1 MRFIWIILICL
12 SMPVSAWAQAGISV
26 RTQPLSEVLV
36 DFERRAPAEVRALND
51 SSISAE
57 VSAVVLSV
65 HADVGQSVAK
75 GDLLLELNPTDY
87 QLNLKQAKA
96 NLASSQA
103 RLSQAK
109 AKLNRA
115 KTLGDK
121 QYISA
126 DELLERETDVMV
138 FNAQIQANEVAVSI
152 AQRNLDKCSLR
163 APFDGVVGKRM
174 AQVGSFVRNGDPLIG
189 VTQVDQ
195 FELDAKI
202 PDSQANEVRNTDMMR
217 FESRGQSW
225 PVELLRLSPVIE
237 SEGRTRQ
244 ARFAF
249 VTDAPSVGR
258 SGELVWMVGKGML
271 PSNLISRRDGALGVF
286 LIDAGKARF
295 EPLPGAQEGR
305 PARVRLPGSSLVIT
319 MGRERLQDGATVS
332 VQQ

>member
-26 RTQPLSEVLV
+26 RAQPLSEVLV

-87 QLNLKQAKA
+87 QLNLKQARA

-126 DELLERETDVMV
+126 D
-138 FNAQIQANEVAVSI
+138 
-152 AQRNLDKCSLR
+152 
-163 APFDGVVGKRM
+163 
-174 AQVGSFVRNGDPLIG
+174 
-189 VTQVDQ
+189 
-195 FELDAKI
+195 
-202 PDSQANEVRNTDMMR
+202 
-217 FESRGQSW
+217 
-225 PVELLRLSPVIE
+225 
-237 SEGRTRQ
+237 
-244 ARFAF
+244 
-249 VTDAPSVGR
+249 
-258 SGELVWMVGKGML
+258 
-271 PSNLISRRDGALGVF
+271 
-286 LIDAGKARF
+286 
-295 EPLPGAQEGR
+295 
-305 PARVRLPGSSLVIT
+305 
-319 MGRERLQDGATVS
+319 
-332 VQQ
+332 

>member
-1 MRFIWIILICL
+1 MRFICILLMGI
-12 SMPVSAWAQAGISV
+12 SMPVLVLAQVGINV
-26 RTQPLSEVLV
+26 RTEALSEVLV

-65 HADVGQSVAK
+65 HADIGQVVAK
-75 GDLLLELNPTDY
+75 GDLLLELNPIDY
-87 QLNLKQAKA
+87 QLNLKQAEA

-115 KTLGDK
+115 RRLGDK

-138 FNAQIQANEVAVSI
+138 SEAQIQGDEVAVSI
-152 AQRNLDKCSLR
+152 AGRNLEKCSIK

-195 FELDAKI
+195 YELDARI
-202 PDSQANEVRNTDMMR
+202 PDSQADEVRNTGMKR

-244 ARFAF
+244 ARFVFTA
-249 VTDAPSVGR
+249 DAPSVGR
-258 SGELVWMVGKGML
+258 SGELVWLVGEGML
-271 PSNLISRRDGALGVF
+271 PSNLVSRRDGVLGVF
-286 LIDAGKARF
+286 LLDDGKARF
-295 EPLPGAQEGR
+295 EPLSGAQEGR
-305 PARVRLPGSSLVIT
+305 PARVRLPASSRVIT
-319 MGRERLQDGATVS
+319 MGRDRLQDGLAVS

>member
-1 MRFIWIILICL
+1 MRFMWIILICL
-12 SMPVSAWAQAGISV
+12 YTPVLTWAQAGIVV
-26 RTQPLSEVLV
+26 RTQSLSEVLV
-36 DFERRAPAEVRALND
+36 DFERRAPAEVQALND

-57 VSAVVLSV
+57 VSAVVFAV

-75 GDLLLELNPTDY
+75 GDLLLELDPTDY
-87 QLNLKQAKA
+87 QLNLKQARA

-103 RLSQAK
+103 RLSQAR

-115 KTLGDK
+115 KTLGDN

-138 FNAQIQANEVAVSI
+138 FNAQIQADEVAVSI

-163 APFDGVVGKRM
+163 SPFDGVVGKRM
-174 AQVGSFVRNGDPLIG
+174 AQVGSFVRNGDPLIA
-189 VTQVDQ
+189 VTQVDH

-202 PDSQANEVRNTDMMR
+202 PDSQADEVRNTGMIR
-217 FESRGQSW
+217 FESRGQNWS
-225 PVELLRLSPVIE
+225 VELLRLSPVIN

-258 SGELVWMVGKGML
+258 SGELVWEVGKGML
-271 PSNLISRRDGALGVF
+271 PSNLISRRNGVLGVF
-286 LIDAGKARF
+286 LLDAGKARF

-305 PARVRLPGSSLVIT
+305 PARVRLPGSSRVIT
-319 MGRERLQDGATVS
+319 MGRERLQDGTAVS
-332 VQQ
+332 LQQ